1 MNDLNQLNFKEALS
15 KVRCFVFDI
24 DGVLTDGKLLVQAD
38 GSMLRSMN
46 IKDGY
51 ALRLAVRKHY
61 AVYIISGSPQPGSA
75 IRLNRLGID
84 EVHHGVE
91 NKVPVLENLLLK
103 TQTAFDQV
111 LYMGD
116 DMPDLEVMKK
126 CGIRTCPADAV
137 HQIKSICQYV
147 SPFVGGAGCVRDVI
161 EQVLTLNGDWE

>member
-1 MNDLNQLNFKEALS
+1 MTNPNDLNFKEALAH
-15 KVRCFVFDI
+15 VRCFVFDI
-24 DGVLTDGKLLVQAD
+24 DGVLTDGKLLVQPD
-38 GSMLRSMN
+38 GSMLRKMN

-51 ALRLAVRKHY
+51 ALRLAVQKHY
-61 AVYIISGSPQPGSA
+61 SVFIISGSSQPGSA
-75 IRLNRLGID
+75 IRLNRLGIE

-91 NKVPVLENLLLK
+91 NKMPILENLLLK
-103 TQTAFDQV
+103 TQTGFDHV

-126 CGIRTCPADAV
+126 CGIRTCPSDAV

-147 SPFVGGAGCVRDVI
+147 SPFAGGAGCVRDVI

>member
-1 MNDLNQLNFKEALS
+1 MNFKEALAR
-15 KVRCFVFDI
+15 VRCFVFDI
-24 DGVLTDGKLLVQAD
+24 DGVLTNGQLLIQAD

-51 ALRLAVRKHY
+51 ALRLAVRKGY
-61 AVYIISGSPQPGSA
+61 AVFIISGSPQPGSA

-91 NKVPVLENLLLK
+91 TKIPVLENLLLK
-103 TQTAFDQV
+103 SKIGFDQV

-126 CGIRTCPADAV
+126 CGIRTCPSDAV
-137 HQIKSICQYV
+137 HQIKSVCQYV
-147 SPFVGGAGCVRDVI
+147 SPLAGGTGCVRDVI

>member
-1 MNDLNQLNFKEALS
+1 MTDPNNLNFKEALS
-15 KVRCFVFDI
+15 QVRCFVFDI
-24 DGVLTDGKLLVQAD
+24 DGVLTDGKLLIQAD

-51 ALRLAVRKHY
+51 ALRLAIRKHY
-61 AVYIISGSPQPGSA
+61 SVFVISGSPQPGSA
-75 IRLNRLGID
+75 IRLNRLGIE

-91 NKVPVLENLLLK
+91 NKMPVLENLLLK
-103 TQTAFDQV
+103 TQTSFDHV

-126 CGIRTCPADAV
+126 CGVRTCPSDAV
-137 HQIKSICQYV
+137 HQIKSICQYI
-147 SPFVGGAGCVRDVI
+147 SPFAGGSGCVRDVI